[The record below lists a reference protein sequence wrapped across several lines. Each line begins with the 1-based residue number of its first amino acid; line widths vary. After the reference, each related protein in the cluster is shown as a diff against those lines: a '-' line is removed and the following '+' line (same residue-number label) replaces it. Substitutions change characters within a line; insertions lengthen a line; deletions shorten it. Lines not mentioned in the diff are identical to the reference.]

1 MVLSFTHHRIK
12 AVDTV
17 AVIHLPIYN
26 KWEQSPEYEKVL
38 S

>member
-1 MVLSFTHHRIK
+1 MVLSFSHRRIK
-12 AVDTV
+12 VVDAV

-26 KWEQSPEYEKVL
+26 KLEQSPEYEKVL